1 MGEMTGR
8 TRQRLA
14 DILAALGA
22 LAVLGGTIYLL
33 VRLVSDAKLV
43 QVQNHAGLGIIRELG
58 AIGWVVLALAGG
70 LALLGAWLLA
80 RRGVGTRAEEE
91 HRRAAEERAAEAE
104 ERARA
109 AEERA
114 EEAEQRAGAAQAR
127 GEEAEAEVEKAR
139 RKLHTSEVARAG
151 AERSRRVEREWNREL
166 RDQLGRL
173 YRERRG
179 QTDIDDV
186 RTLVLHTA
194 VSLLDAE
201 KGLLLERP
209 DGHDGLSVCRAE
221 GFDHDPADARLVRRF
236 AGEVLARDTILREDA
251 LDEDPQATEA
261 DREVDNLVAIPLY
274 IADDFAGVVVA
285 ANRDGGFHEHDDEV
299 LLALGNHAGAV
310 LENSRL
316 QADLR
321 SSYLGSVRML
331 AEAIEAKDAS
341 LRGHAEDVVRY
352 VMAVA
357 EAMELDADQ
366 RERLLFG
373 SLLHD
378 VGKIGISERI
388 LSKPGPLTPE
398 ERSAIELHPRIGF
411 RLVDQ
416 VPGLRGVG
424 LAVLHHHERW
434 DGTGYPGGLH
444 AEEIPLEGRIV
455 AVADAFDAMTTDR
468 PYRGRMPV
476 DEACAELE
484 RGAGSQFDPDVV
496 GLFVEAVRHQPPD
509 EEAPGAL
516 AAALGDPELAHRTG
530 PTQPHGLVGSAAAAL
545 SDPLT
550 LLYGRRWFDA
560 ALRAAGPAAQL
571 RAEPFTVALVELAG
585 LDELNR
591 AEGLEG
597 GDAALVAV
605 AQAASRVAAHLRG
618 SACRFSGA
626 RLALLLPGPGSSVDV
641 ALLELRRELEPLR
654 AEPRFGAAAWQPGEE
669 GRDVLARVRDALAVQ
684 PAGL

>member
-1 MGEMTGR
+1 M
-8 TRQRLA
+8 
-14 DILAALGA
+14 
-22 LAVLGGTIYLL
+22 
-33 VRLVSDAKLV
+33 
-43 QVQNHAGLGIIRELG
+43 
-58 AIGWVVLALAGG
+58 
-70 LALLGAWLLA
+70 
-80 RRGVGTRAEEE
+80 
-91 HRRAAEERAAEAE
+91 
-104 ERARA
+104 
-109 AEERA
+109 
-114 EEAEQRAGAAQAR
+114 
-127 GEEAEAEVEKAR
+127 EKAR

-186 RTLVLHTA
+186 RTLILHTA

-209 DGHDGLSVCRAE
+209 DGDDGLSVCRARASTTIPPTP
-221 GFDHDPADARLVRRF
+221 GWSGASPVRSSPVTPSCARTPSTRTRRPPRPT
-236 AGEVLARDTILREDA
+236 G
-251 LDEDPQATEA
+251 
-261 DREVDNLVAIPLY
+261 EVDNLVAIPLY

-357 EAMELDADQ
+357 EAMELEADQ

-496 GLFVEAVRHQPPD
+496 GLFVEAVRRQPPD
-509 EEAPGAL
+509 EEALGAL

-530 PTQPHGLVGSAAAAL
+530 PTRPHGLVGSAAAAL

-605 AQAASRVAAHLRG
+605 AQAAGRVAAHLRG
-618 SACRFSGA
+618 SGCRFSGA
-626 RLALLLPGPGSSVDV
+626 RLALLLPGPGSAVDV